1 MFAPY
6 QDLLSA
12 LAEEVGLEASSLI
25 SSQEIV
31 IDDLPISLKLEGEGE
46 QAQLCLCCLLGI
58 PSEGRWALA
67 IRTMLQANHLWTGTS
82 GATLGMLE
90 NHTVSLSVRRLLSE
104 LDADRLAVLLAKTAD
119 IGLAWQDFITQD
131 QTIAVLPEFFHDAPH
146 VPV

>member
-6 QDLLSA
+6 EDLLSA

-31 IDDLPISLKLEGEGE
+31 IDELPISLKLEGEAE
-46 QAQLCLCCLLGI
+46 QAELRLCCQLGI
-58 PSEGRWALA
+58 PTKARWALA
-67 IRTMLQANHLWTGTS
+67 IRTMLQANHLWTGTG

-90 NHTVSLSVRRLLSE
+90 NDMVSLSVRRLLSK
-104 LDADRLAVLLAKTAD
+104 LNADRLAVLLAKTAD

-131 QTIAVLPEFFHDAPH
+131 QAMPVMPEFFHEASL
-146 VPV
+146 VRV

>member
-6 QDLLSA
+6 EDLLSA

-31 IDDLPISLKLEGEGE
+31 IDELPISLRLEGEGE
-46 QAQLCLCCLLGI
+46 QAELRLSCQLGI
-58 PSEGRWALA
+58 PSKLRWALA
-67 IRTMLQANHLWTGTS
+67 IRTMLQANHLWTGTG

-90 NHTVSLSVRRLLSE
+90 NDMVSLSVRRLLSR
-104 LDADRLAVLLAKTAD
+104 LNADRLAVLLAKTAD

-131 QTIAVLPEFFHDAPH
+131 QAVPVMPEFFHEASL
-146 VPV
+146 VRV